1 MKSTHLKF
9 SPSSALFASTNNSL
23 CSMLGLNLVCFT
35 VWIMDAYKKARSL
48 AAELAYVGRYRAAHC
63 ARIGNFD

>member
-9 SPSSALFASTNNSL
+9 SPSSALFACTNDSL
-23 CSMLGLNLVCFT
+23 CSMLGLKLVCFT

-48 AAELAYVGRYRAAHC
+48 AAELAYDERYRGAHC
-63 ARIGNFD
+63 ARIGNCD